1 MGKQDLSVLAKE
13 DVINAFSKDWA
24 LVTAGNTGSFNTMT
38 VSWGGIGYLWD
49 RPVVYLF
56 IRPERYTHDFI
67 ERENFLTVS
76 FYDEKYRRALQI
88 CGTKS
93 GRDMDK
99 AAEAGLTPVA
109 TEKGSVTFSQARL
122 TIECRKL
129 FDIDMTEDSFKDRA
143 VYEEWYKGPKG
154 GGLHTIYVAEIE
166 NVYSV

>member
-1 MGKQDLSVLAKE
+1 MRKQDLSVLAKE
-13 DVINAFSKDWA
+13 DVIKAFSKDWA

-99 AAEAGLTPVA
+99 VAEAGLTPVA
-109 TEKGSVTFSQARL
+109 TEKGSVTFSQA
-122 TIECRKL
+122 
-129 FDIDMTEDSFKDRA
+129 
-143 VYEEWYKGPKG
+143 V
-154 GGLHTIYVAEIE
+154 
-166 NVYSV
+166 